1 VSRALPPSSEDGGS
15 RAPELQHFRAFEAIA
30 RLGSLTQAAQ
40 ELGLTQP
47 ALSKALGLLRRYYGD
62 ELFLR
67 SKQGMRP
74 TPLARRLQADVHELV
89 GLVEHRL
96 RARAP
101 FDPARSSRT
110 FRISCTEVGAIH
122 FMPRLLA
129 AVRDSAPG
137 VRWEVVPLAGEALG
151 GLLAS
156 GEVDLALA
164 AFLEMQP
171 GLCSQALYRVGHRC
185 LVRDGHPRIR
195 HELSLERFCA
205 EKHVVAHVS
214 DVQHAYRRVEQAIVQ
229 AAGPG
234 AIGLRVHSLLTA
246 PFIVAQSDHIFT
258 ATEQIAQQMAQLPG
272 LRLLPCP
279 LPLPPI
285 VVHQYWH
292 SHQAQDPAVSWLRG
306 LVATHFA
313 AHFAQPLDTPSAR
326 PHAAATDAAVA
337 HAARA

>member
-1 VSRALPPSSEDGGS
+1 MLPPSPPEGGGRS
-15 RAPELQHFRAFEAIA
+15 PELQHFRAFEVIH
-30 RLGSLTQAAQ
+30 RLGGLTAAAQ
-40 ELGLTQP
+40 ELGMTQP

-62 ELFLR
+62 ELFVR

-74 TPLARRLQADVHELV
+74 TPLARRLALDVQQLV
-89 GLVEHRL
+89 GLVQERL
-96 RARAP
+96 RAP
-101 FDPARSSRT
+101 SGFDPARSSRT

-137 VRWEVVPLAGEALG
+137 VRWEVVPLAGDALG

-156 GEVDLALA
+156 GEIDLALSA
-164 AFLEMQP
+164 YQAQRP
-171 GLCSQALYRVGHRC
+171 GLSSQALYSVGHRC
-185 LVRDGHPRIR
+185 LVRVGHPRIGQD
-195 HELSLERFCA
+195 LTLERFCA
-205 EKHVVAHVS
+205 EKHVVASIS
-214 DVQHAYRRVEQAIVQ
+214 DTQHAYRRVEQTIVQ
-229 AAGPG
+229 TAGEG

-258 ATEQIAQQMAQLPG
+258 ATEQIARQMAQLPG

-292 SHQAQDPAVSWLRG
+292 SRQDQDPAIGWLRA
-306 LVATHFA
+306 LVAQ
-313 AHFAQPLDTPSAR
+313 HFAQPLPEV
-326 PHAAATDAAVA
+326 HAAQA
-337 HAARA
+337 

>member
-1 VSRALPPSSEDGGS
+1 MLPPSPPEGGGRS
-15 RAPELQHFRAFEAIA
+15 PELQHFRAFEAIH
-30 RLGSLTQAAQ
+30 RLGGLTAAAQ
-40 ELGLTQP
+40 ELGMTQP

-62 ELFLR
+62 ELFVR

-74 TPLARRLQADVHELV
+74 TPLARRLALDVQQLV
-89 GLVEHRL
+89 GLVQERL
-96 RARAP
+96 RAP
-101 FDPARSSRT
+101 SGFDPARSSRT

-137 VRWEVVPLAGEALG
+137 VRWEVVPLAGDALG

-156 GEVDLALA
+156 GEIDLALSA
-164 AFLEMQP
+164 YQAQRP
-171 GLCSQALYRVGHRC
+171 GLSSQALYSVGHRC
-185 LVRDGHPRIR
+185 LVRVGHPRIGQD
-195 HELSLERFCA
+195 LTLERFCA
-205 EKHVVAHVS
+205 EKHVVASIS
-214 DVQHAYRRVEQAIVQ
+214 DTQHAYRRVEQTIVQ
-229 AAGPG
+229 TAGEG

-258 ATEQIAQQMAQLPG
+258 ATEQIARQMAQLPG

-292 SHQAQDPAVSWLRG
+292 SRQDQDPAIGWLRA
-306 LVATHFA
+306 LVAQ
-313 AHFAQPLDTPSAR
+313 HFAQPLPEV
-326 PHAAATDAAVA
+326 HAAQA
-337 HAARA
+337 

>member
-1 VSRALPPSSEDGGS
+1 MSRVPPPSTLEGGGRS
-15 RAPELQHFRAFEAIA
+15 PALQSAELRPPELREFRAFEAIH
-30 RLGSLTQAAQ
+30 RLGSLTSAAQ

-47 ALSKALGLLRRYYGD
+47 ALSKILGLLRRYYGD
-62 ELFLR
+62 ELFVR

-74 TPLARRLQADVHELV
+74 TPLARRLAADVRQLL
-89 GLVEHRL
+89 GLIEDRL
-96 RARAP
+96 RAP
-101 FDPARSSRT
+101 SSFDPARSART

-129 AVRDSAPG
+129 AVRDTAPA

-151 GLLAS
+151 SLLAT
-156 GEVDLALA
+156 GEIDLVLA
-164 AFLEMQP
+164 AFQESRP
-171 GLCSQALYRVGHRC
+171 GLCSQALYSVGHRC
-185 LVRDGHPRIR
+185 LVREGHPRIGST
-195 HELSLERFCA
+195 LSLAQFQA
-205 EKHVVAHVS
+205 EKHVVAAIS

-229 AAGPG
+229 AGGEG

-258 ATEQIAQQMAQLPG
+258 ATEQIALQMAQLPG

-292 SHQAQDPAVSWLRG
+292 SRQDQDPAVSWLRA
-306 LVATHFA
+306 LVHRHFA
-313 AHFAQPLDTPSAR
+313 R
-326 PHAAATDAAVA
+326 PMLEDHAAQA
-337 HAARA
+337 